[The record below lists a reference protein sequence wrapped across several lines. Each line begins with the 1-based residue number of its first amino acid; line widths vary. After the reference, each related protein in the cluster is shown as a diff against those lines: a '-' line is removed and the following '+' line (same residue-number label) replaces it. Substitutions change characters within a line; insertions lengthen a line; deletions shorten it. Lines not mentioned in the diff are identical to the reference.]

1 MADTPKGPPASD
13 GGEEPVTGRHGNR
26 MADVKAS
33 LRVDTEQLNKLKQS
47 LDDIRKAAKGLRD
60 EMAGLAD
67 EATRAAEA
75 TGNISGGG
83 TAGSKQFKN
92 TAQYQNTS
100 QQSTRVGASNYRD
113 PYYASIKQQQNR
125 MAAGGGGGGIG
136 VGSFRAGMAGEG
148 GGAAGMGMGIAAAS
162 AAITQAIKPLVQ
174 AMDNRITTQMQRATS
189 VDRMN
194 VLMQQM
200 YGMNQLDVMQ
210 GVRGPLRNYRLGQTG
225 ITDMLAFQT
234 QTGFQA
240 TEQLARSIEG
250 IRTSTGFAKTTA
262 DILAEQRQMLSPEVA
277 TRMFYMGGA
286 SPYNLGGGMKDPLQ
300 VRQEIIQNMGLTNE
314 QTLQGALAPGSVTR
328 ARLADLGLGEDMQT
342 EILQYAQQNVEFQK
356 KGGEGFYDPGR
367 KEDRERMG
375 IEDNYATQQEETAR
389 TQAARDEQFMTRQLD
404 NFAQFEKNQQ
414 KMIELLG
421 RVEDHL
427 SGIVGARTSTLPFAK
442 SAGSFSGMVSTLGI
456 ATMATNPVLGGAL
469 FAGGQL
475 LNMMG
480 DGSGTESDSGNA
492 AAVPPSDAA
501 HRGGATNPNMSADE
515 QIKVPYGYG
524 NQRISL
530 KELQNKSKF
539 NQMHPSF
546 KQRLLNMMRAN
557 PNVGLGGGMR
567 DPKAQEIM
575 FRERYVETDEDTGLK
590 WNGKFWKRVR
600 GAPAAPPGRSMH
612 EIGLAADL
620 VGDLDWVVANAGKF
634 GLKHFNDVNG
644 EPWHV
649 QPAELPNSRFKYEQ
663 AGAPWGTSGT
673 YNLEEAALS
682 QARDPSS
689 DGRAG
694 TGMGIPWSEHG
705 GGSLSSAMDDQASLQ
720 DILDKHLSGE
730 SSAIVDYA
738 IPNGKEVGRG
748 SYSNPRTPI
757 AIPRG
762 VNQLTGEQVAQAAYN
777 AKFRG
782 QDLVDVVAIAKRE
795 SSWQSTAYNG
805 NRKTG
810 DKSYGLM
817 QINMIDSLGPYRR
830 QLFGITSNEDL
841 FDPEVNMRAAKK
853 LYDFRGG
860 SLYDWG
866 EYKGESNTYNT
877 NLSEAAQVVKDAG
890 LYSSGDPMP
899 MERSSSPAPSKGGS
913 ATVNNYTGGATVTV
927 APTINFNGQPQTPD
941 LQNIAKTVT
950 DMIKEEMALAG
961 LRSA

>member
-1 MADTPKGPPASD
+1 MADTPKGPPAND

-33 LRVDTEQLNKLKQS
+33 LRVDTEQLNKLKQG
-47 LDDIRKAAKGLRD
+47 LDDVRSAAKSLRS

-67 EATRAAEA
+67 EAERAARA
-75 TGNISGGG
+75 TGDVSSGG
-83 TAGSKQFKN
+83 TSGSKQFKGN
-92 TAQYQNTS
+92 AKFQNTS
-100 QQSTRVGASNYRD
+100 QSSTRVGASNA
-113 PYYASIKQQQNR
+113 PTAGGGGAGS
-125 MAAGGGGGGIG
+125 AGGGGGRIG
-136 VGSFRAGMAGEG
+136 FGPYESAFDKAGGGSFGK
-148 GGAAGMGMGIAAAS
+148 AAGAKAAAD
-162 AAITQAIKPLVQ
+162 ALVNAIKPLVQ
-174 AMDNRITTQMQRATS
+174 AMDNRIQTQMQRATS

-210 GVRGPLRNYRLGQTG
+210 DVRGPLRNYRLGQTG
-225 ITDMLAFQT
+225 ITDMLQFQT

-240 TEQLARSIEG
+240 TEQLAQSIEA
-250 IRTSTGFAKTTA
+250 IRTSTGFSKTTA

-314 QTLQGALAPGSVTR
+314 QTLQGALAPGSITR
-328 ARLADLGLGEDMQT
+328 ARMADLGLGEEMQT

-356 KGGEGFYDPGR
+356 KGGQGFYDPGR

-375 IEDNYATQQEETAR
+375 IEENYATQQEETAR

-414 KMIELLG
+414 TMIKLLG
-421 RVEDHL
+421 GIEDRL
-427 SGIVGARTSTLPFAK
+427 SAVVGARASTSPFTRALG
-442 SAGSFSGMVSTLGI
+442 SAGGLASTAGFGLLAAGPPQAKAVGAGLLAVGSLMNLVS
-456 ATMATNPVLGGAL
+456 
-469 FAGGQL
+469 
-475 LNMMG
+475 G
-480 DGSGTESDSGNA
+480 DGSGTEADSGGSG
-492 AAVPPSDAA
+492 AAVPPTD
-501 HRGGATNPNMSADE
+501 GAFKNGVSNPNMSADE

-524 NQRISL
+524 SQRISL
-530 KELQNKSKF
+530 KELQNKTSF
-539 NQMHPSF
+539 NQMHASF
-546 KQRLLNMMRAN
+546 RQRLLNMMRAN
-557 PNVGLGGGMR
+557 PNVGFGGGMR
-567 DPKAQEIM
+567 DPKAQEQM

-620 VGDLDWVVANAGKF
+620 VGDLDWVVANANRF

-663 AGAPWGTSGT
+663 AGAPWGTAGN
-673 YNLEEAALS
+673 YNIEEASLS
-682 QARDPSS
+682 EAKDPSS

-694 TGMGIPWSEHG
+694 SGMAMSFSEHG
-705 GGSLSSAMDDQASLQ
+705 GGSLSTAIADQATLQ
-720 DILDKHLSGE
+720 EILDEHLSSGEQKLGQSGGE
-730 SSAIVDYA
+730 SVQSSSTYSA
-738 IPNGKEVGRG
+738 
-748 SYSNPRTPI
+748 PRTPI
-757 AIPRG
+757 PIPRG
-762 VNQLTGEQVAQAAYN
+762 ANQLTGEQVAQAAYN
-777 AKFRG
+777 AGFRG
-782 QDLVDVVAIAKRE
+782 DDLVSVVAIAKRE
-795 SSWQSTAYNG
+795 SSWQATAYNG
-805 NRKTG
+805 NSDTG

-817 QINMIDSLGPYRR
+817 QINMIEKLGPYRR
-830 QLFGITSNEDL
+830 QLFGITSNTDL
-841 FDPEVNMRAAKK
+841 YDPQTNMHAAKK

-866 EYKGESNTYNT
+866 AYKGEANTYNT
-877 NLSEAAQVVKDAG
+877 NLGEAAQVVKDAG

-899 MERSSSPAPSKGGS
+899 MERSSSMAPSKGGS
-913 ATVNNYTGGATVTV
+913 STVNYTGGANITV

-941 LQNIAKTVT
+941 LQNIAQTVT
-950 DMIKEEMALAG
+950 DMIKEEMAMAG

>member
-1 MADTPKGPPASD
+1 
-13 GGEEPVTGRHGNR
+13 

-67 EATRAAEA
+67 EAARAAEA

-83 TAGSKQFKN
+83 TTGSKQFKN
-92 TAQYQNTS
+92 TAQYQNSS

-113 PYYASIKQQQNR
+113 PYYAGIKQQQKR
-125 MAAGGGGGGIG
+125 MAGGGAGGGGIG
-136 VGSFRAGMAGEG
+136 LGSFRAGMAGEG
-148 GGAAGMGMGIAAAS
+148 GGAAGMGMGVAAAS

-174 AMDNRITTQMQRATS
+174 AMDNRIQTQMQRATS

-200 YGMNQLDVMQ
+200 YGMNQLEVMQ
-210 GVRGPLRNYRLGQTG
+210 DVRGPLRNYRLGQTG

-240 TEQLARSIEG
+240 TEQLAQSIEG
-250 IRTSTGFAKTTA
+250 IRTSTGFSKTTA

-286 SPYNLGGGMKDPLQ
+286 SPYKLGGGMKDPLQ

-356 KGGEGFYDPGR
+356 QGGEGFYDPGR
-367 KEDRERMG
+367 KADRERMG
-375 IEDNYATQQEETAR
+375 IEENYATQQEETAR

-414 KMIELLG
+414 TMIELLG

-442 SAGSFSGMVSTLGI
+442 SAGAFGGMVSTLGI
-456 ATMATNPVLGGAL
+456 AAMAANPALGGAL

-475 LNMMG
+475 LNMAG
-480 DGSGTESDSGNA
+480 DGSGTEADSGGSG

-501 HRGGATNPNMSADE
+501 HKGGATNPNMSADE
-515 QIKVPYGYG
+515 QIKVPFGYG
-524 NQRISL
+524 SQKVSL
-530 KELQNKSKF
+530 KELQNKTTF

-546 KQRLLNMMRAN
+546 RQRLLNMMRAN
-557 PNVGLGGGMR
+557 PNVGIGGGMR
-567 DPKAQEIM
+567 DPKAQEQM

-673 YNLEEAALS
+673 YNVEEAALS

-694 TGMGIPWSEHG
+694 SGMAMPFSEHG
-705 GGSLSSAMDDQASLQ
+705 GGSLSTAMSDQASLQ
-720 DILDKHLSGE
+720 EILDEHLSGNSSAMGGGSGSSE
-730 SSAIVDYA
+730 SSS
-738 IPNGKEVGRG
+738 
-748 SYSNPRTPI
+748 SYSAPRTPI
-757 AIPRG
+757 PIPRG
-762 VNQLTGEQVAQAAYN
+762 TQQLTGEQVAQAAHN
-777 AKFRG
+777 AGFTG
-782 QDLVDVVAIAKRE
+782 DDLVSVVAIAKRE

-810 DKSYGLM
+810 DKSFGLM

-830 QLFGITSNEDL
+830 QLFGISANEDL
-841 FDPEVNMRAAKK
+841 FDPQTNMHAAKK

-866 EYKGESNTYNT
+866 AYKGESNTYNT
-877 NLSEAAQVVKDAG
+877 NMSEAAQVVKDAG

-899 MERSSSPAPSKGGS
+899 MERSSSMAPSKGGS
-913 ATVNNYTGGATVTV
+913 STVNYTGGANITV

-941 LQNIAKTVT
+941 LQNIAQTVT
-950 DMIKEEMALAG
+950 DMIKDEMAMAG